1 MLDLSEKQIYRF
13 ENIEVDLSRNC
24 LLLNGTEKH
33 LRQKTFQVL
42 VYLLE
47 QRHRLVSK
55 NELFE
60 VVWKD
65 TAVTDDVLVQC
76 IKEIRRTLNDNPQTP
91 RFIKTVPKSGYRFIS
106 EIEHTHNDTLIE
118 EITRVEFEIEEEF
131 DTDQSNKTNLLI
143 AQKKSNLFAHYQ
155 YLLALL
161 LIIICGLLFS
171 FFYFGRS
178 NQAKSEIRLPIIEGK
193 KTIAVMFFENKTN
206 AAEFEWLREGLAD
219 MLIADL
225 SRSEKLTVLSRAALH
240 NFLENRNFEANKIS
254 LDEAGEIA
262 RQAQAEFII
271 SGSFAN
277 IGERIRLDVQIFE
290 VNTKNLLTTETLI
303 VEKPEQILSEIDLLS
318 LKISKWLNATSAENP
333 NLATVMTKN
342 LEAYRNYSLAMEKAS
357 SLQAKEALEL
367 LEKAVALDHEFAMAH
382 ARIGYIYAVTWG
394 TAEKAKPY
402 LEKAFTLSNRLTE
415 KDRLYI
421 SAWYAVANLDFPAG
435 IKAYREIIQKFPTE
449 TEAYLRLGYLLR
461 GEEQFDEA
469 ILVLRQGLA
478 IDSNF
483 SAFHNALGLLYSLQ
497 GNHNEAIAEHQLFVA
512 LEPNDSNAHDS
523 LGMSYQWAG
532 QYKEAIAEYKLALQ
546 INPKFEIAQVHL
558 GNAYFQS
565 GHFQNAIESFK
576 KYIVIAPS
584 NLERAR
590 GFACLAYVY
599 RKQYNLPAAKQA
611 AKQAITEE
619 PFQIGEMLITSADQ
633 RDWVTVEKLQLKIP
647 GDSSF
652 SNRGSRLSLRLK
664 NYYLGYIA
672 LKKGQS
678 EVALENFREALRHPA
693 LNWNIDSLE
702 DCLANAYLEIGR
714 YDEAIAEY
722 QRILQLNPNY
732 PLAQFSLAQAF
743 EKKGQ
748 MDDARNSYL
757 SFLENWNDADDEILQ
772 IREARKWAQAQ

>member
-13 ENIEVDLSRNC
+13 ENVEVDLSRSC
-24 LLLNGTEKH
+24 LLLDGNEKH
-33 LRQKTFQVL
+33 LRQKAFQVL

-60 VVWKD
+60 VIWKD

-76 IKEIRRTLNDNPQTP
+76 IKEIRRTLNDTPQAP
-91 RFIKTVPKSGYRFIS
+91 RFIKTVPKSGYRFVG
-106 EIEHTHNDTLIE
+106 EIEQTRSETLIE
-118 EITRVEFEIEEEF
+118 EITKVEFEIEEEF
-131 DTDQSNKTNLLI
+131 DTDPPNKQNLLI
-143 AQKKSNLFAHYQ
+143 AKEKSNFLANYR
-155 YLLALL
+155 YLLAFSL
-161 LIIICGLLFS
+161 LIICGFVFS
-171 FFYFGRS
+171 LFYFGRS

-206 AAEFEWLREGLAD
+206 TAEFEWLREGLAD

-240 NFLENRNFEANKIS
+240 NFLENRNFAANKIS
-254 LDEAGEIA
+254 LDEAVEIA
-262 RQAQAEFII
+262 HQAQAEFII
-271 SGSFAN
+271 TGGFAN
-277 IGERIRLDVQIFE
+277 INERIRLDVQIFE
-290 VNTKNLLTTETLI
+290 VKTNNLLTTESLI

-318 LKISKWLNATSAENP
+318 LNISKRLNATSTKNP
-333 NLATVMTKN
+333 NLALVMTKN
-342 LEAYRNYSLAMEKAS
+342 LEAYRYYSLAMEKAS

-367 LEKAVALDHEFAMAH
+367 LEKAVALDRDFPMAH

-394 TAEKAKPY
+394 AAEKAKPY
-402 LEKAFTLSNRLTE
+402 LEKAFTLSDRLTE

-497 GNHNEAIAEHQLFVA
+497 GKHKEAIAEHQLFVA
-512 LEPNDSNAHDS
+512 LESNDPNAHDS

-532 QYKEAIAEYKLALQ
+532 RYEEAIAEYKLALQ
-546 INPKFEIAQVHL
+546 IDPKFEIAQVHL
-558 GNAYFQS
+558 GNTYFQS
-565 GHFQNAIESFK
+565 GHFQNSIESFK
-576 KYIVIAPS
+576 KYIEIAPS
-584 NLERAR
+584 NMERAR
-590 GFACLAYVY
+590 GFGSLAYVY
-599 RKQYNLPAAKQA
+599 RKQNNLMAAKQA
-611 AKQAITEE
+611 AKQAITVE
-619 PFQIGEMLITSADQ
+619 PYQIGEMLIISADQ
-633 RDWVTVEKLQLKIP
+633 QDWATVEKLLLKIP

-664 NYYLGYIA
+664 NYYLGYVS
-672 LKKGQS
+672 LKRG
-678 EVALENFREALRHPA
+678 EIEPALENFREALRHPA
-693 LNWNIDSLE
+693 LNWNVDSLE
-702 DCLANAYLEIGR
+702 DCLANTYLEIGR

-732 PLAQFSLAQAF
+732 PFARFSLAQAF

-748 MDDARNSYL
+748 MDESRNSYQI
-757 SFLENWNDADDEILQ
+757 FLENWKDADAEISQ
-772 IREARKWAQAQ
+772 IKEARKLSQ

>member
-13 ENIEVDLSRNC
+13 ENVEVDLSRSC
-24 LLLNGTEKH
+24 LLLDGNEKH
-33 LRQKTFQVL
+33 LRQKAFQVL

-60 VVWKD
+60 VIWKD

-76 IKEIRRTLNDNPQTP
+76 IKEIRRTLNDTPQAP
-91 RFIKTVPKSGYRFIS
+91 RFIKTVPKSGYRFVG
-106 EIEHTHNDTLIE
+106 EIEQTRSETLIE
-118 EITRVEFEIEEEF
+118 EITKVEFEIEEEF
-131 DTDQSNKTNLLI
+131 DTDPPNKQNLLI
-143 AQKKSNLFAHYQ
+143 AKEKSNFLANYR
-155 YLLALL
+155 YLLAFSL
-161 LIIICGLLFS
+161 LIICGFVFS
-171 FFYFGRS
+171 LFYFGRS

-206 AAEFEWLREGLAD
+206 TAEFDWLREGLAD

-240 NFLENRNFEANKIS
+240 NFLENRNFSANKIS

-262 RQAQAEFII
+262 RQAQAEYII

-277 IGERIRLDVQIFE
+277 IGQRIRLDVQIFE
-290 VNTKNLLTTETLI
+290 VKTNNLLTTESLI

-318 LKISKWLNATSAENP
+318 LNISKRLNATSTKNP
-333 NLATVMTKN
+333 NLALVMTKN
-342 LEAYRNYSLAMEKAS
+342 LEAYRYYSLAMEKAS

-367 LEKAVALDHEFAMAH
+367 LEKAVALDRDFPMAH

-394 TAEKAKPY
+394 AAEKAKPY
-402 LEKAFTLSNRLTE
+402 LEKAFTLSDRLTE

-497 GNHNEAIAEHQLFVA
+497 GKHKEAIAEHQLFVA
-512 LEPNDSNAHDS
+512 LESNDPNAHDS

-532 QYKEAIAEYKLALQ
+532 RYEEAIAEYKLALQ
-546 INPKFEIAQVHL
+546 IDPKFEIAQVHL
-558 GNAYFQS
+558 GNTYFQS
-565 GHFQNAIESFK
+565 GHFQNSIESFK
-576 KYIVIAPS
+576 KYIEIAPS
-584 NLERAR
+584 NMERAR
-590 GFACLAYVY
+590 GFGSLAYVY
-599 RKQYNLPAAKQA
+599 RKQNNLMAAKQA
-611 AKQAITEE
+611 AKQAITVE
-619 PFQIGEMLITSADQ
+619 PYQIGEMLIISADQ
-633 RDWVTVEKLQLKIP
+633 QDWATVEKLLLKIP

-664 NYYLGYIA
+664 NYYLGYVS
-672 LKKGQS
+672 LKRG
-678 EVALENFREALRHPA
+678 EIEPALENFREALRHPA
-693 LNWNIDSLE
+693 LNWNVDSLE
-702 DCLANAYLEIGR
+702 DCLANTYLEIGR

-732 PLAQFSLAQAF
+732 PFARFSLAQAF

-748 MDDARNSYL
+748 IEAARNSYQ
-757 SFLENWNDADDEILQ
+757 SFLQSWKDADADILQ
-772 IREARKWAQAQ
+772 IREGRKWAQ

>member
-24 LLLNGTEKH
+24 LLLNGNEKH
-33 LRQKTFQVL
+33 LRQKAFQVL

-47 QRHRLVSK
+47 QRNRLVSK

-60 VVWKD
+60 VIWKD

-76 IKEIRRTLNDNPQTP
+76 IKEIRRTLNDNPQAP

-106 EIEHTHNDTLIE
+106 EIEQTQNSTLIE
-118 EITRVEFEIEEEF
+118 EITQVEFEIEEEF
-131 DTDQSNKTNLLI
+131 DTDQCNKLNLAI
-143 AQKKSNLFAHYQ
+143 TQKKSNLFANYR
-155 YLLALL
+155 YLLAFS
-161 LIIICGLLFS
+161 LIIICGLVLS
-171 FFYFGRS
+171 LFYFGRS
-178 NQAKSEIRLPIIEGK
+178 NQAKSEIRLPLIEGK

-206 AAEFEWLREGLAD
+206 ATEFEWLREGLAD

-240 NFLENRNFEANKIS
+240 NFLENRNFATNKIS

-262 RQAQAEFII
+262 HKAQAEFII
-271 SGSFAN
+271 TGSFAN

-290 VNTKNLLTTETLI
+290 VNTNNLLTTESLI

-318 LKISKWLNATSAENP
+318 LKISKWLNATSIENP
-333 NLATVMTKN
+333 NLASVMTNN
-342 LEAYRNYSLAMEKAS
+342 LEAYRFYSLAMEKAG

-367 LEKAVALDHEFAMAH
+367 LEKAIALDHNFAMAQ

-394 TAEKAKPY
+394 AGEKAKPF

-421 SAWYAVANLDFPAG
+421 SAWYAIANLDFPAG

-461 GEEQFDEA
+461 GEEQFDDA

-497 GNHNEAIAEHQLFVA
+497 GKHNEAIAKHQLFVA
-512 LEPNDSNAHDS
+512 IDTNNPNAHDS

-532 QYKEAIAEYKLALQ
+532 RYEEAIAEYKLALQ
-546 INPKFEIAQVHL
+546 LNPKFEIAQVHL

-576 KYIVIAPS
+576 KYIEIAPS
-584 NLERAR
+584 NLERGR
-590 GFACLAYVY
+590 GFTCLAHVY
-599 RKQYNLPAAKQA
+599 RKQNNLTAAIEAAKYA
-611 AKQAITEE
+611 YKEE
-619 PFQIGEMLITSADQ
+619 ESQIAELFIQTTDSQDLITA
-633 RDWVTVEKLQLKIP
+633 EKILERNFAN
-647 GDSSF
+647 SSF
-652 SNRGSRLSLRLK
+652 SNRGMRLSLRLK
-664 NYYLGYIA
+664 FYYFGYLA
-672 LKKGQS
+672 LRKREPEK
-678 EVALENFREALRHPA
+678 ALVNFRQALRHPP
-693 LNWNIDSLE
+693 LTWNIDSFE
-702 DCLANAYLEIGR
+702 DCLANAYLELGR
-714 YDEAIAEY
+714 YEEAIAEY
-722 QRILQLNPNY
+722 QRILRLNPSY
-732 PLAQFSLAQAF
+732 PLASFRLGQAF
-743 EKKGQ
+743 QAIGLTQSAKE
-748 MDDARNSYL
+748 SY
-757 SFLENWNDADDEILQ
+757 SNFLETWKNADENIPEINQ
-772 IREARKWAQAQ
+772 VKQFVK